1 MENAPQ
7 WVLMTEDE
15 YLAMEAGSEE
25 RHEFVDGQVYA
36 MTGAHAHH
44 SRLSLNVAVALAN
57 HLKGTPCQPY
67 MADMKVRVAGKFFYP
82 DVMVDCTTLN
92 GYFSESPRLIVE
104 VLSKSTR
111 RMDKTVKLMAYTQIP
126 SLEEYVLIEQDF
138 VEVQVLRRRDG
149 WFSHAHYLGD
159 EVTLESVGLTMR
171 VEDIYDRVVNEEV
184 EAWVR
189 EKRADYADAPAPA
202 S

>member
-1 MENAPQ
+1 
-7 WVLMTEDE
+7 
-15 YLAMEAGSEE
+15 
-25 RHEFVDGQVYA
+25 
-36 MTGAHAHH
+36 
-44 SRLSLNVAVALAN
+44 
-57 HLKGTPCQPY
+57 
-67 MADMKVRVAGKFFYP
+67 
-82 DVMVDCTTLN
+82 MVDCTTLN

-111 RMDKTVKLMAYTQIP
+111 RVDKTVKLMAYTQIP

-138 VEVQVLRRRDG
+138 VEVEVLRRRDG

-159 EVTLESVGLTMR
+159 EVAFESVELTMR

-189 EKRADYADAPAPA
+189 EQRAL
-202 S
+202 

>member
-1 MENAPQ
+1 MATAPQ
-7 WVLMTEDE
+7 LNLMTEAE
-15 YLAMEAGSEE
+15 YLSLEQASDE

-44 SRLSLNVAVALAN
+44 NRLSLNIAVALAN
-57 HLKGTPCQPY
+57 YLKGTPCQPY
-67 MADMKVRVAGKFFYP
+67 MADMKLRVAGKYFYP
-82 DVMVDCTTLN
+82 DVMVDCSRLD
-92 GYFSESPRLIVE
+92 GYFSESPCLIVE

-111 RMDKTVKLMAYTQIP
+111 RMDKSVKLMAYTQIA

-149 WFSHAHYLGD
+149 WFPHSFYLGD

-171 VEDIYDRVVNEEV
+171 VEDIYDRVVNEDV

-189 EKRADYADAPAPA
+189 EQRAAYAEAPAPA
-202 S
+202 P

>member
-1 MENAPQ
+1 MATAPQ
-7 WVLMTEDE
+7 LNLMTEAE
-15 YLAMEAGSEE
+15 YLSLEQTSDE

-44 SRLSLNVAVALAN
+44 NRIAGSVYRRLGN
-57 HLKGTPCQPY
+57 HLEGKPCQPY
-67 MADMKVRVAGKFFYP
+67 MADMKLRVAGKYFYP
-82 DVMVDCTTLN
+82 DVMVDCSRLD
-92 GYFSESPRLIVE
+92 GYFSESPCLIVE

-111 RMDKTVKLMAYTQIP
+111 RMDKGVKLMAYTQIP

-149 WFSHAHYLGD
+149 WFPHSFYLGD
-159 EVTLESVGLTMR
+159 EVTLESVGLTMS
-171 VEDIYDRVVNEEV
+171 VEAIYERVVNEDV

-189 EKRADYADAPAPA
+189 EQRAGYTDAPAPA